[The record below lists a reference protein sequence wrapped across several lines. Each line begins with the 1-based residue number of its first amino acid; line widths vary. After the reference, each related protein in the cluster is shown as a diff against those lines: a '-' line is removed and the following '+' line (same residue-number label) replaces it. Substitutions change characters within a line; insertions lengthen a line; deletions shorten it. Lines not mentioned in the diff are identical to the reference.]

1 MIRHL
6 LLVSLVST
14 TLGTTVVT
22 AQQLH
27 GARSAEIDLPAGM
40 RNDADD
46 EESGDPRG
54 LPRMLDYDIR
64 SVSTHTVS
72 GADQAIVR
80 VETREY
86 RLGRYAKHPPSASAE
101 ILKHYRRQLEVI
113 GGTTLSQSPSHLTGR
128 FLRGGLSVQVTLK
141 VEGNGTQ
148 YEIITAY
155 SGAPKGDAGIVVNP
169 AHHDEPP
176 SGKQIARP
184 HGHGDA
190 ASDRAATSG
199 GSASAEPTLVDSRS
213 SAGTRFSMPS
223 RAVLWPPRGT
233 RGMAVLLVGPG
244 VHRATAIRFGTSDGE
259 IIARENARVRVRVP
273 LLPSGNV
280 PVTVVEANGSE
291 RLKDIFQILEA
302 PPIDAAATTVPPCD
316 ARPGRIADLNE
327 ISPQLVRPGQ
337 LLKLAGRSLDGAT
350 HVTFT
355 VAKHEIDPQARGID
369 PDLVGIHLDASGKG
383 RSAPRWLDTLA
394 VNRGRSYGARPSVP
408 GECDLGNLSGYAAI
422 KMTGDREGVVC
433 VPPLA
438 LTGPVGIWGASEK
451 SGDYC
456 DTSEISVQV
465 TRTATAQP
473 PAYRP

>member
-14 TLGTTVVT
+14 ALGTTVVT

-27 GARSAEIDLPAGM
+27 GARSTEIDLPAGM

-54 LPRMLDYDIR
+54 LPRVIDYEIR
-64 SVSTHTVS
+64 GVSKHTVS
-72 GADQAIVR
+72 GSDQAIVR

-86 RLGRYAKHPPSASAE
+86 RLGRYSKRPPSTPAE

-113 GGTTLSQSPSHLTGR
+113 GGTTLLQSPEHLSGR
-128 FLRGGLSVQVTLK
+128 FLRGGLPVQVTLQ
-141 VEGNGTQ
+141 VEDNGKR

-155 SGAPKGDAGIVVNP
+155 SGVPNGDTGIVVSP
-169 AHHDEPP
+169 SHRSEPP
-176 SGKQIARP
+176 SGELP
-184 HGHGDA
+184 GHSHANIDV
-190 ASDRAATSG
+190 ASDRVATPAA
-199 GSASAEPTLVDSRS
+199 PTLVDSRS
-213 SAGTRFSMPS
+213 SASTGFSMPS
-223 RAVLWPPRGT
+223 RALLWPPRGT

-244 VHRATAIRFGTSDGE
+244 VHRVTAIRFGTSDGE

-273 LLPSGNV
+273 LLPAGSV
-280 PVTVVEANGSE
+280 PVTLVEANGSE

-316 ARPGRIADLNE
+316 ARPGRIADLNV
-327 ISPQLVRPGQ
+327 ISPQPVHPGQ
-337 LLKLAGRSLDGAT
+337 LLKLSGRSLDRAT

-355 VAKHEIDPQARGID
+355 VAMHEIDPRARGIA
-369 PDLVGIHLDASGKG
+369 PDLVGVNLDASGKG

-394 VNRGRSYGARPSVP
+394 VNIGRSYGAPSVP
-408 GECDLGNLSGYAAI
+408 GECDPGNLSGYAAI
-422 KMTGDREGVVC
+422 KITGDREGVVC

-438 LTGPVGIWGASEK
+438 LTGPVGVWGASEK
-451 SGDYC
+451 AGDYC
-456 DTSEISVQV
+456 DTSEISVQI
-465 TRTATAQP
+465 TRTAKAQR